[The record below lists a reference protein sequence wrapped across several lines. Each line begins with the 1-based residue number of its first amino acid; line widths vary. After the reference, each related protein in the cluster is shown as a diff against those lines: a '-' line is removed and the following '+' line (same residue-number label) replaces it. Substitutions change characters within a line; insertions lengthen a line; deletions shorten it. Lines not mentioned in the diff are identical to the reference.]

1 MYLAFHKVIEF
12 LHSTDKICKIPQ
24 RLNFAAQNYKDD
36 DDDDD
41 DYELFLWDDL
51 PTISRSSY
59 FQKVASSG
67 SLTIV
72 TSQHAEVKIDPGRRN
87 GNP

>member
-36 DDDDD
+36 DDD
-41 DYELFLWDDL
+41 YELFLCDGL
-51 PTISRSSY
+51 PTISRSY

-72 TSQHAEVKIDPGRRN
+72 TSQHAEVRIDPGRRN
-87 GNP
+87 RNP